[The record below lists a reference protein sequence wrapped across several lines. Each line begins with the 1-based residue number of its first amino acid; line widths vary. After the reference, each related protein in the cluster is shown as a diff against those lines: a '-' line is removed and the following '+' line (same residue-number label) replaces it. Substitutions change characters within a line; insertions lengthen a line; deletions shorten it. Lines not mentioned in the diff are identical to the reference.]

1 MRVDIVYF
9 FSCCGGLLVLSY
21 LQTMRKIQPKLKK
34 CRMTRF
40 INVIRFELDI
50 AYKVMAC
57 TIVSVRPFKY
67 ISGIVPRC
75 SFWFSYSF
83 FKSGQSLVLMRPP
96 QPPPYS
102 IKFLLRK
109 ALFTTIAIS
118 GFIFRREIEENPSLQ
133 NSSSGCFDRSAAT
146 CRAPL
151 LLLWQISCPLFYA
164 LIRDVIVTSQIK
176 CRITSKW

>member
-1 MRVDIVYF
+1 MF
-9 FSCCGGLLVLSY
+9 FAAIYAASIL
-21 LQTMRKIQPKLKK
+21 R
-34 CRMTRF
+34 
-40 INVIRFELDI
+40 RFESDRRHCLFFLFLH
-50 AYKVMAC
+50 AYNNP
-57 TIVSVRPFKY
+57 TILVSVRPFKY